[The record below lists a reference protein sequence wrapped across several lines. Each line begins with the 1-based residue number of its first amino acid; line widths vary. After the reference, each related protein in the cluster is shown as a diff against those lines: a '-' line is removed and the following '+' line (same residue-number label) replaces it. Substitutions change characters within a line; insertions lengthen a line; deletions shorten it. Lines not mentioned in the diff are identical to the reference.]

1 MQYGICHMSIVAV
14 RSGADD
20 STAMVTQLLYGDFF
34 KVKERRK
41 KWSRIT
47 VCFDHCEGWILN
59 NQFRLIP
66 ETHFKDFDSKEAHR
80 LTTDFVSH
88 IISEKGV
95 LTPIV
100 LGSRVD
106 GIPLLHHSFDGSAP
120 IVKQLKSNLVATALL
135 YLNTPYLSG
144 GKTPFGIDSSGFSQ
158 MVYKI
163 NGFNLFRST
172 EKQATQG
179 EPLSFIEESEPGDL
193 AFFDNNDGIIN
204 HVGIILKD
212 NYIIHVNG
220 QVRIDRLDHTGIFN
234 VTEKIY
240 SHKLRVIKKIA

>member
-1 MQYGICHMSIVAV
+1 MSIVAV
-14 RSGADD
+14 RSGTDD
-20 STAMVTQLLYGDFF
+20 STSMVTQLLYGDFF

-41 KWSRIT
+41 KWSMIA
-47 VCFDHCEGWILN
+47 VCFDNCEGWISN
-59 NQFRLIP
+59 NQFRLIS
-66 ETHFKDFDSKEAHR
+66 ETDFENFSAKTACR
-80 LTTDFVSH
+80 LTTDFISH
-88 IISEKGV
+88 ITSEKGI

-100 LGSRVD
+100 LGSNID
-106 GIPLLHHSFDGSAP
+106 GSHLLHHSFDGSAP
-120 IVKQLKSNLVATALL
+120 VVKQSKSNLVTTALL
-135 YLNTPYLSG
+135 YLNAPYLSG
-144 GKTPFGIDSSGFSQ
+144 GKTPFGIDSSGLSQ

-163 NGFNLFRST
+163 NGFSLFRST

-193 AFFDNNDGIIN
+193 AFFDNTDGSID

-212 NYIIHVNG
+212 NYVIHVNG

-234 VTEKIY
+234 VAEKIY